1 MRAHLTIILERA
13 SMIDPVSAIGMAAA
27 AYRGIK
33 SAIDTGKELH
43 DMAGTLSQ
51 WSTAMSDLDFSHKQ
65 AQNPPMFKKL
75 FGASQIEQ
83 NALEVWGHKQ
93 KAKEMRE
100 EMKTHISFYYGPSAW
115 DEIVRMEGQMR
126 KKRAA
131 EVYAAEE
138 RKQMIVEWIVG
149 IALASAL
156 SCVLGGIV
164 YLIGAGTG
172 RW

>member
-1 MRAHLTIILERA
+1 MRAIHV
-13 SMIDPVSAIGMAAA
+13 IDPISAIGMAAA

-51 WSTAMSDLDFSHKQ
+51 WSRAMSDLDFSHKQ

-83 NALEVWGHKQ
+83 NALEIWGHKQ

-115 DEIVRMEGQMR
+115 DEIVRIEGEMR

-138 RKQMIVEWIVG
+138 RKQTIIEWVVG
-149 IALASAL
+149 ILLVAASIGVL
-156 SCVLGGIV
+156 SGIV

>member
-1 MRAHLTIILERA
+1 
-13 SMIDPVSAIGMAAA
+13 MIDPVSAIGMAAA

-51 WSTAMSDLDFSHKQ
+51 WSTAMSDLDFAHQQ
-65 AQNPPMFKKL
+65 AENPPMFKKL
-75 FGASQIEQ
+75 FGSSQIQQ
-83 NALEVWGHKQ
+83 NALEIWGHKQ

-100 EMKTHISFYYGPSAW
+100 ELRTFISFQYGPSAW
-115 DEIVRMEGQMR
+115 DEIVRIEGQMR

-138 RKQMIVEWIVG
+138 RKQAIIEWVVG
-149 IALASAL
+149 ILLVAASIG
-156 SCVLGGIV
+156 VLGGIV

>member
-1 MRAHLTIILERA
+1 MRALHTIILERA

-43 DMAGTLSQ
+43 DMAGTLSP

-83 NALEVWGHKQ
+83 NALEIWGHKQ

-138 RKQMIVEWIVG
+138 RKQMILEWIVG
-149 IALASAL
+149 GSIAAVGAGILA
-156 SCVLGGIV
+156 VGFW
-164 YLIGAGTG
+164 LIGMGTG
-172 RW
+172 KW

>member
-1 MRAHLTIILERA
+1 MSA
-13 SMIDPVSAIGMAAA
+13 MIDPVSAIGMAAA

-75 FGASQIEQ
+75 FGASKIEQ
-83 NALEVWGHKQ
+83 NALEIWGHKQ

-115 DEIVRMEGQMR
+115 DEIVRIEGQMR
-126 KKRAA
+126 KKRKE

-138 RKQMIVEWIVG
+138 RKQLIIEWTVG
-149 IALASAL
+149 IVMAVALAS
-156 SCVLGGIV
+156 VLGGII
-164 YLIGAGTG
+164 YITGAGTG
-172 RW
+172 KW

>member
-1 MRAHLTIILERA
+1 
-13 SMIDPVSAIGMAAA
+13 MIDPISAIGMAAA

-83 NALEVWGHKQ
+83 NALEIWGHKQ

-138 RKQMIVEWIVG
+138 RKQMIIEWVVG
-149 IALASAL
+149 IALAAAL
-156 SCVLGGIV
+156 SSVLGGIV

-172 RW
+172 KW

>member
-1 MRAHLTIILERA
+1 
-13 SMIDPVSAIGMAAA
+13 MIDPVSAIGMAAA

-43 DMAGTLSQ
+43 DMAGTLSH

-83 NALEVWGHKQ
+83 NALEIWGHKQ

-100 EMKTHISFYYGPSAW
+100 EMKTNISFYYGPSAW

-138 RKQMIVEWIVG
+138 RKQMILEWVVG
-149 IALASAL
+149 GTIAFVGVS
-156 SCVLGGIV
+156 VLV
-164 YLIGAGTG
+164 FVFWLIGMGTG
-172 RW
+172 KW